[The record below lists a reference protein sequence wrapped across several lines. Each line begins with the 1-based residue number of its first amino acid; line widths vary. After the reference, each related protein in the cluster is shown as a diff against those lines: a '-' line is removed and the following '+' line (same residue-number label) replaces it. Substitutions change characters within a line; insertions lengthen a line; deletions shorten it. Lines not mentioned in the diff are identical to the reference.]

1 MQPASSAAQP
11 GLSELP
17 PSIDSAEQ
25 PAVNPQDAEMD
36 SIAGVATWLE
46 TFPQGAVSTSAP
58 LKRVA
63 EAVEI
68 LQAEGSRARRTK
80 LQRMVHSW
88 DVRQFSQSDGK
99 QSMAKVTQNFET
111 KVVQEAKRL
120 KVLYK
125 NNTSSAAPFSVIRL
139 QLHS

>member
-1 MQPASSAAQP
+1 
-11 GLSELP
+11 
-17 PSIDSAEQ
+17 
-25 PAVNPQDAEMD
+25 MD
-36 SIAGVATWLE
+36 SISGVATWLE

-88 DVRQFSQSDGK
+88 DVREFSQSDGK
-99 QSMAKVTQNFET
+99 QSMAKVTQNLET

-120 KVLYK
+120 KVLHK
-125 NNTSSAAPFSVIRL
+125 NNTPSAAPFSAIRL